1 MHVHRRKKKQGNFYI
16 RLKFIAHSDILAR
29 VMYLT
34 AGSKVFFYVASYNY
48 IRQHD
53 TIPVDL
59 NNKCV
64 VAKEI
69 GDRHHDI
76 MCQLKWKRQSYYFK
90 MSVLT

>member
-16 RLKFIAHSDILAR
+16 RLMSFIAHSDILAR

-34 AGSKVFFYVASYNY
+34 AGSKVFFYDASYNY

-69 GDRHHDI
+69 GS
-76 MCQLKWKRQSYYFK
+76 RQTS
-90 MSVLT
+90 